1 MLLEIE
7 AKREL
12 GGRVIPMY
20 VETDYIAY
28 IDEATVTIGLSTGKV
43 IDVTEKTCHYLVQK
57 ITQAQMK
64 SGYTQLWKK
73 K

>member
-43 IDVTEKTCHYLVQK
+43 IDVTEKTCRYLVQK

-64 SGYTQLWKK
+64 CYHLNNKK
-73 K
+73 